1 MKNLRFVA
9 LILILGFS
17 SNNLFASHGMGGEL
31 TWTCQGN
38 SYVFTMKFYRDCNGI
53 PGPTNPSLTTNV
65 PGVPNIPLTQI
76 SLTDISP
83 TGSNTSGTMACPA
96 CPAGG
101 GSGGGVG
108 AVHEYVYRSNPVV
121 LPGTPPVTGW
131 VFSWGECCRSNAL
144 TNMVGAGGLSM
155 GIRAVMYPY
164 AGFLA
169 GQCRDNS
176 PYFAE
181 KPNVIICTGYPFTYN
196 HNAIDN
202 ELDSLVYSWDSPV
215 TEPPI
220 SPIAYSAGYSVNSPL
235 PGPLQNPSNVP
246 AALNPLNGEIN
257 FTSFTQGY
265 FVTVV
270 KVTAY
275 KCNTKAAEVFREIN
289 VVLIAGCVIP
299 VVPQV
304 PNVPPIVTIINRK
317 TGLPISQNKDTICV
331 GDTLKLRII
340 ASDPDPHPTIGVQS
354 VTFSITGSELSN
366 PANNPNGTC
375 LIQPC
380 AYTSANLPLTALFG
394 TQMDFD
400 WPVKCEHLG
409 FDTLCTRIS
418 NTYNFVIKVKDN
430 YCPAPGLTTN
440 TLSITVKRCREI
452 GPPEPRC
459 ASVENID
466 GDVRLNWKAES
477 SRDTFGLFH
486 KYEILGSLDSIG
498 PYVVID
504 SVYRPVNNYLT
515 DQISIAASKL
525 VSTLGFHAQDRSI
538 FFKMLTYSGCKW
550 DSISDTSKIIRTMKL
565 NADTG
570 FVNAAILN
578 WNPVHVPILPT
589 NYPKYYIYR
598 EYPLGSWSLIDSV
611 NHPILSYT
619 DTFPRALCNDTL
631 VYRILAKDSLY
642 CTSWSSYDT
651 IMVVDTTLLVKITP
665 RDTVICPGQS
675 ITLSANIP
683 GLIYQWTGPVVANTQ
698 SITASAAG
706 QYNLTATSQDGKCTA
721 KDSVV
726 IDHCI
731 PAESEITWNL
741 IGPNPSCNS
750 SPSFE
755 INIHCLS
762 PGTCNPDSIGGPPYV
777 YEILDTTSQ
786 TIHGPFVWNA
796 PLPIITPP
804 LPMVT
809 PPTMNTVYQLLYVY
823 SDSSDTCGIT
833 HYPPLINVG
842 LLPTTS
848 STMSGTTAICE
859 NDSANITV
867 SFTGFGPYSFTY
879 NSPSGVVG
887 PIPVAVSPYVFSV
900 SPSSTFNYT
909 IQSFSGGGCPTIP
922 QGNALITVNTLPQ
935 ATISGTTDIC
945 ENQNATITVNF
956 ANAPGPYSIT
966 YNPGNV
972 VVNNVN
978 NPYTFNVSPSTTTNY
993 TLVAVSNANCAGSV
1007 LGNANITV
1015 HQLPTANISGN
1026 PIICNGQQT
1035 NLTVNFGGGPGPYN
1049 FVYNPGNVAVN
1060 GATNPA
1066 VITVN
1071 PSSTT
1076 NYSLVS
1082 VSNANCAGTV
1092 SGAATVTV
1100 HPLPTAQIAGTQTIC
1115 NGQTANLT
1123 VNFTGTGPW
1132 TYSYLDNGN
1141 PVGPFVT
1148 NTSPA
1153 TISVTPSSNTTY
1165 SLPLTVTD
1173 ANCTGTNTSGSALV
1187 TVIPLPTAQVSGT
1200 TAICNGQQTALTFD
1214 FTGQAPF
1221 TYSYSDGTNTFG
1233 PFNTNLNQVTVNVS
1247 PTTTTTYSLVNN
1259 LTGSG
1264 CAGSVS
1270 GSATVTVHQLPDAA
1284 LTGSTTICDND
1295 NTNLTVTFSN
1305 APGPYTFTYNP
1316 GNITVTTSSN
1326 PAVINVNPNSTTNYS
1341 LVSVSN
1347 ANCAGTISAPSATVT
1362 VTPLPTATLSGTTS
1376 ICNGNSANLTVNLT
1390 GQAPYSF
1397 SYTDGTNI
1405 FGPINTNN
1413 NSYSIPVT
1421 PTTNTNYTLLPV
1433 VTGNNC
1439 NGTTSGNASIT
1450 VNQLPTAI
1458 ISGTPEICN
1467 GDQTTIEA
1475 AFNGVAPFTYRYSDG
1490 TNTYGPFVAASSPVS
1505 INVSPSVT
1513 TNYTLISVD
1522 DANCSGSVSG
1532 NALVTVHQ
1540 LPSAQISGTT
1550 TICDGD
1556 QTNLDFTF
1564 NGVAPFTYSYSDG
1577 TNTYGPFIANSANT
1591 SIPVSPNATTT
1602 YTILTIEDEHCTGT
1616 VSGNA
1621 TITVTPLPTA
1631 AISGNPVICNGQT
1644 ATITVDF
1651 TGVAPF
1657 EYSYSD
1663 GTNVYGPFTTNSNPE
1678 SISVSPTISTTYT
1691 LTSTVVGAGCNGTT
1705 SGSATVTV
1713 NQLPFATVS
1722 GNSTICNG
1730 DQTSFDITFNGV
1742 APFTYSYSDG
1752 SVTYGPFVSA
1762 STTVNIPVS
1771 PSNTTT
1777 YTVVYIADDNCT
1789 GTASGNATVT
1799 VNQLPQAQLS
1809 GTTAICDGNSTSL
1822 VINFT
1827 GTAPFSYSYSDGSST
1842 FGPFTTNN
1850 NPESILIQPG
1860 VTTSYSL
1867 LSVTDANCAGSVAGN
1882 VTVTVNEL
1890 PTAVIS
1896 QNSTI
1901 CIGQQTNFQV
1911 AFTGTAPFTFY
1922 YTNGLQTFGPV
1933 TTSNNP
1939 ALVQVSPGVT
1949 QTYSLVSVTDANCP
1963 GSVSGSANVIVN
1975 PLPTPVITGISAICD
1990 GEQTTFDAGAGYVAY
2005 QWSNGQT
2012 TQTININTSG
2022 TYIVTV
2028 TDGNGCQNSDDQFLT
2043 VNQTPVVSFTNDTS
2057 LTCADPIINF
2067 INQSTYPAG
2076 SAFSWTFGN
2085 AGSSTLANPSQLF
2098 TQPGTYPVT
2107 LIITSQAGCRDSLT
2121 QDVEIMFYPLPVAE
2135 FTANP
2140 KETGIFNSKI
2150 KFTDLSQ
2157 YAVSWWW
2164 DFGDGQ
2170 NSAVQ
2175 HPEHYYDEMG
2185 KFIVT
2190 LTIKNIAGCESTFR
2204 ESVYITPFFVPNAF
2218 TPNNDGL
2225 NENFFEAGYITDV
2238 SSYNMSIFNRWGQK
2252 VFENDSH
2259 YKPWN
2264 GLDKNGKPAPEG
2276 VYVYAIKVKTLSGK
2290 DYYYSGHVTLL
2301 R

>member
-1 MKNLRFVA
+1 MKNLKFVA
-9 LILILGFS
+9 LILILGLT

-38 SYVFTMKFYRDCNGI
+38 AYVFTMKFYRDCNGI
-53 PGPTNPSLTTNV
+53 PGPAAPVLTTNV

-76 SLTDISP
+76 TLTDISP

-96 CPAGG
+96 CPAGQV
-101 GSGGGVG
+101 SGGGVG
-108 AVHEYVYRSNPVV
+108 AVHEYLYRSNPVV

-131 VFSWGECCRSNAL
+131 VFSWGECCRSNSL

-164 AGFLA
+164 AGFTP

-220 SPIAYSAGYSVNSPL
+220 SPIAYSAGYSVSSPL
-235 PGPLQNPSNVP
+235 PGPLQNPANVP
-246 AALNPLNGEIN
+246 AALNSQNGEIT

-275 KCNTKAAEVFREIN
+275 KCNTKAAEIFREIN
-289 VVLIAGCVIP
+289 VVLIAGCVLP
-299 VVPQV
+299 CTNPQV
-304 PNVPPIVTIINRK
+304 PNIPPQVTIINRK
-317 TGLPISQNKDTICV
+317 TGQPVSQNKDTVCV

-340 ASDPDPHPTIGVQS
+340 ASDPDCHPTMGVQS
-354 VTFSITGSELSN
+354 VTFSITGSELSS

-459 ASVENID
+459 ASVDSSD
-466 GDVRLNWKAES
+466 GRVLLHWKPES
-477 SRDTFGLFH
+477 PRDTFGLFH
-486 KYEILGSLDSIG
+486 KYEIAGSLNPVG
-498 PYVVID
+498 PYQIVD
-504 SVYRPVNNYLT
+504 SAVGFYYITQKL
-515 DQISIAASKL
+515 ISSAKL
-525 VSTLGFHAQDRSI
+525 VSLFGYHAQDTSI
-538 FFKMLTYSGCKW
+538 YFKIRTYSGCKW
-550 DSISDTSKIIRTMKL
+550 DSISAYSRWIRTMKL
-565 NADTG
+565 HADTG
-570 FVNAAILN
+570 QMNAALLS
-578 WNPVHVPILPT
+578 WNSVHVPLLPSS
-589 NYPKYYIYR
+589 NQWYYIHR
-598 EYPLGSWSLIDSV
+598 EYPLGTWTMIDSV
-611 NHPILSYT
+611 RHPPGILYDT
-619 DTFPRALCNDTL
+619 ILTYVDTFPRQLCIDTI
-631 VYRILAKDSLY
+631 VYRISTSDDLY
-642 CTSWSSYDT
+642 CESWSSYDT
-651 IMVVDTTLLVKITP
+651 IDVSNNIPIAAITP
-665 RDTVICPGQS
+665 ASPAICSSGNVTLTASPGSVYQWSTGAGTQAINVSATGTYTVTITYNPGGCTATATATVQQVTPCTPTWSASPTSYCAGGSSTLTINCAGGAGPAPASYTYSYTNVTTGQVFGPFTSATLPINIPVSPAVTTTYQLTSFIANYPTFSLSCPGS
-675 ITLSANIP
+675 
-683 GLIYQWTGPVVANTQ
+683 
-698 SITASAAG
+698 
-706 QYNLTATSQDGKCTA
+706 
-721 KDSVV
+721 
-726 IDHCI
+726 
-731 PAESEITWNL
+731 
-741 IGPNPSCNS
+741 
-750 SPSFE
+750 
-755 INIHCLS
+755 
-762 PGTCNPDSIGGPPYV
+762 
-777 YEILDTTSQ
+777 
-786 TIHGPFVWNA
+786 
-796 PLPIITPP
+796 PLP
-804 LPMVT
+804 
-809 PPTMNTVYQLLYVY
+809 
-823 SDSSDTCGIT
+823 
-833 HYPPLINVG
+833 
-842 LLPTTS
+842 
-848 STMSGTTAICE
+848 
-859 NDSANITV
+859 ANITV
-867 SFTGFGPYSFTY
+867 TVNPLPTAAISVSGSTAICIGQQTNIQFNFTGTGPWTYSY
-879 NSPSGVVG
+879 NAPSGVVG
-887 PIPVAVSPYVFSV
+887 PLVSATTPVNVAVSPT
-900 SPSSTFNYT
+900 STFNYT
-909 IQSFSGGGCPTIP
+909 LVSTSNASCNGTISGS
-922 QGNALITVNTLPQ
+922 ALVTVNTLPQ
-935 ATISGTTDIC
+935 ATISGTTAIC

-972 VVNNVN
+972 VVNSVN
-978 NPYTFNVSPSTTTNY
+978 NPYTFNVSPSATTNY
-993 TLVAVSNANCAGSV
+993 TLVAVSNANCTGSV
-1007 LGNANITV
+1007 SGNANITV
-1015 HQLPTANISGN
+1015 NTLPTANIVGN
-1026 PIICNGQQT
+1026 PTICNGQQT
-1035 NLTVNFGGGPGPYN
+1035 NLTVNFGGAPGPYN

-1060 GATNPA
+1060 GVTNPA
-1066 VITVN
+1066 VINVN

-1082 VSNANCAGTV
+1082 VSNANCSGTV
-1092 SGAATVTV
+1092 SGSATVTV

-1132 TYSYLDNGN
+1132 TYSYLANGN

-1153 TISVTPSSNTTY
+1153 TITVTPSANTTY

-1173 ANCTGTNTSGSALV
+1173 ANCTGTNTSGSAIV
-1187 TVIPLPTAQVSGT
+1187 TVTPLPTAQVSGT
-1200 TAICNGQQTALTFD
+1200 NAICNGQQTALTFD

-1221 TYSYSDGTNTFG
+1221 VYSYSDGTNTFG

-1284 LTGSTTICDND
+1284 LTGTTTICDG
-1295 NTNLTVTFSN
+1295 TSANLTITFSN

-1316 GNITVTTSSN
+1316 GNITATTSSN

-1376 ICNGNSANLTVNLT
+1376 ICNGNSANLIVNLT

-1413 NSYSIPVT
+1413 SSYSIPVT

-1433 VTGNNC
+1433 VTGNGC
-1439 NGTTSGNASIT
+1439 NGTASGTASIT

-1475 AFNGVAPFTYRYSDG
+1475 AFTGVAPFTYRYSDG

-1505 INVSPSVT
+1505 INVSPSVS

-1540 LPSAQISGTT
+1540 LPAAQISGTT
-1550 TICDGD
+1550 TICDGE

-1577 TNTYGPFIANSANT
+1577 TNTYGPFVANSANT

-1602 YTILTIEDEHCTGT
+1602 YTVITIEDEHCTGT

-1678 SISVSPTISTTYT
+1678 SISVSPSITTAYT

-1713 NQLPFATVS
+1713 NQIPFATVS

-1742 APFTYSYSDG
+1742 PPFTYSYSDG
-1752 SVTYGPFVSA
+1752 FATYGPFVSA
-1762 STTVNIPVS
+1762 TSTVNIPVS

-1850 NPESILIQPG
+1850 NPEAILIQPG

-1990 GEQTTFDAGAGYVAY
+1990 GEQTTFDAGAGYISY

-2012 TQTININTSG
+2012 SQTININTSG

-2085 AGSSTLANPSQLF
+2085 VGISTLANPSQLF

-2170 NSAVQ
+2170 NSALQ
-2175 HPEHYYDEMG
+2175 HPEHYFDEMG

-2190 LTIKNIAGCESTFR
+2190 LTVKNIAGCESTFR
-2204 ESVYITPFFVPNAF
+2204 ETVYITPFFVPNAF
-2218 TPNNDGL
+2218 TPNSDGL
-2225 NENFFEAGYITDV
+2225 NENFFEAGYIVDV
-2238 SSYNMSIFNRWGQK
+2238 SNYSMSIFNRWGQK
-2252 VFENDSH
+2252 VFENDTH

-2276 VYVYAIKVKTLSGK
+2276 VYVYAIKVKTLTGK
-2290 DYYYSGHVTLL
+2290 DYYYTGHVTLL